1 MMNETAYPYV
11 AKNQNC
17 SYNESEVRVKKTSFG
32 QYVNVSANSSLAL
45 KTAIAYGPVSVS
57 IEADT
62 IPFQFYGGG
71 IFNSPACGVE
81 LDHAVVAIG
90 YGADSKGREYYIVRN
105 SWGKQWGVGGYINI
119 AIVDGPGICGI

>member
-1 MMNETAYPYV
+1 VTVNNTA
-11 AKNQNC
+11 
-17 SYNESEVRVKKTSFG
+17 
-32 QYVNVSANSSLAL
+32 AL
-45 KTAIAYGPVSVS
+45 KTAIASGPVAVA

-71 IFNSPACGVE
+71 VFNSPTCGTD

-105 SWGKQWGVGGYINI
+105 SWGAEWGVGGYIHM
-119 AIVDGPGICGI
+119 AIIGDGPGICGIQMYANYPVFK